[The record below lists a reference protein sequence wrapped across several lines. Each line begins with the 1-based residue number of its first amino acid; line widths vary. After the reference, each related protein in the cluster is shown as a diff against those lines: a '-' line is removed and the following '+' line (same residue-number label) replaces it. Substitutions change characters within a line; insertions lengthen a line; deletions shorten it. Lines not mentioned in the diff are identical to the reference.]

1 MQMLY
6 FFGKKMSESQL
17 DISSATESD
26 LRFPKTLKK
35 VREVKF
41 FIPCEPWIYW

>member
-1 MQMLY
+1 MLY

-17 DISSATESD
+17 GISSATESD